1 METSFTLKMPD
12 GAERL
17 MGSGEPKFEIVLN
30 NNRAVKAMGSL
41 DEGNI
46 GEAYLQ
52 GDFDINGNLLE
63 MFSLRGSMDDK
74 HPMVTAWRF
83 IQPLLFGQVYTN
95 RQAISSHYDVDP
107 KMFLSFL
114 DKKFPA
120 YTQGV
125 YESDDETLST
135 ATERKFI
142 YTSDLLELGPRKRVL
157 EIGTG
162 SGYNA
167 ALLAELTGEVVTV
180 ERHLQLV
187 KSAREN
193 LKQAGYKEVIVVN
206 GDGKNGYISQA
217 PYDRI
222 MVTAAAH
229 KVPQQLKDQLSIGG
243 LLVAP
248 IGATYGCEMLT
259 LKKISSENFQ
269 TRNHGLFSF
278 VPLV

>member
-1 METSFTLKMPD
+1 MITSDPVLKAFLAVPRELFVDTSYRHQSYADHPLPIGCEQTISQPTTVM
-12 GAERL
+12 L
-17 MGSGEPKFEIVLN
+17 M
-30 NNRAVKAMGSL
+30 
-41 DEGNI
+41 
-46 GEAYLQ
+46 LQ
-52 GDFDINGNLLE
+52 LLE
-63 MFSLRGSMDDK
+63 VLPD
-74 HPMVTAWRF
+74 
-83 IQPLLFGQVYTN
+83 Q
-95 RQAISSHYDVDP
+95 
-107 KMFLSFL
+107 
-114 DKKFPA
+114 
-120 YTQGV
+120 
-125 YESDDETLST
+125 
-135 ATERKFI
+135 
-142 YTSDLLELGPRKRVL
+142 RVL

-206 GDGKNGYISQA
+206 GDGKEGYISQA

-269 TRNHGLFSF
+269 TSNHGLFSF

>member
-1 METSFTLKMPD
+1 MAFIFGNCEKKQNSD
-12 GAERL
+12 
-17 MGSGEPKFEIVLN
+17 FEQQKQQLYSYWKNSKI
-30 NNRAVKAMGSL
+30 
-41 DEGNI
+41 I
-46 GEAYLQ
+46 
-52 GDFDINGNLLE
+52 
-63 MFSLRGSMDDK
+63 
-74 HPMVTAWRF
+74 
-83 IQPLLFGQVYTN
+83 
-95 RQAISSHYDVDP
+95 
-107 KMFLSFL
+107 
-114 DKKFPA
+114 
-120 YTQGV
+120 
-125 YESDDETLST
+125 
-135 ATERKFI
+135 
-142 YTSDLLELGPRKRVL
+142 TSDLVLKAFLAVSRELFVDPSYRHQSYADHPLPIGCEQTISQPTTVMMMLQLLEVLPGQRVL

-167 ALLAELTGEVVTV
+167 ALLSELTGEVVTV

-187 KSAREN
+187 KSARVN

-229 KVPQQLKDQLSIGG
+229 KVPPQLKDQLSIGG

-269 TRNHGLFSF
+269 IRNHGLFSF

>member
-1 METSFTLKMPD
+1 MVVIFGNREKKQNSDFEQQKQQLYRYWKNSRMITSDAVLK
-12 GAERL
+12 A
-17 MGSGEPKFEIVLN
+17 F
-30 NNRAVKAMGSL
+30 RAVPRELFVDTSYRHQSYADHPL
-41 DEGNI
+41 PI
-46 GEAYLQ
+46 GCEQTISQPTTVMMMLQ
-52 GDFDINGNLLE
+52 LLE
-63 MFSLRGSMDDK
+63 VI
-74 HPMVTAWRF
+74 P
-83 IQPLLFGQVYTN
+83 GQ
-95 RQAISSHYDVDP
+95 
-107 KMFLSFL
+107 
-114 DKKFPA
+114 
-120 YTQGV
+120 
-125 YESDDETLST
+125 
-135 ATERKFI
+135 
-142 YTSDLLELGPRKRVL
+142 RVL

-187 KSAREN
+187 KYARGN

-206 GDGKNGYISQA
+206 GDGKNGYISRA

-229 KVPQQLKDQLSIGG
+229 KVPLQLKDQLSIGG

-259 LKKISSENFQ
+259 FKKISSKNFQ
-269 TRNHGLFSF
+269 TSNHGLFSF